1 MPKAGEKALEAEN
14 EKSPGRFLGVRLRRG
29 GQVYFFPDEGLA
41 ARPGDHVLVDTEQG
55 RALGTVDSVLP
66 AGVSLPPGDDGNALP
81 GVLSGIAAAE
91 DIARDA
97 ENSILASEA
106 AAFCKSCIKRRNL
119 DMKLVDVDVLHNR
132 SKIIFYFT
140 APSRIDFRELVK
152 DLVHNY
158 RTRIELRQIGVRHET
173 QMVGA
178 LGNCGMVCCCHRY
191 LRKFA
196 PVTIRM
202 AKEQNLF
209 LNPVKLSGMCGRL
222 LCCLSFEQENYEEF
236 NRRCPK
242 PGKKY
247 ATATGLMK
255 ILRVNMLSR
264 SIAALSEEGEEKEFS
279 LEDWEN
285 MKPQRAEGSDAA
297 PPRRTDGRRNGAGDA
312 DGFSEN
318 GGAAGHD
325 KATGRMRANTK
336 PWDADTD
343 ATGNA
348 GDTARARGH
357 ETH

>member
-1 MPKAGEKALEAEN
+1 VPKAGEKALEAEN
-14 EKSPGRFLGVRLRRG
+14 EKSQGRFLGVRLRRG
-29 GQVYFFPDEGLA
+29 GQVYFFPGEGLA
-41 ARPGDHVLVDTEQG
+41 VRPGDHVLVETEQG
-55 RALGTVDSVLP
+55 PTLGTVDSVLP
-66 AGVSLPPGDDGNALP
+66 GDANPPPGDEGNVLP
-81 GVLSGIAAAE
+81 GVLAGIAAA
-91 DIARDA
+91 DDLARDA
-97 ENSILASEA
+97 ENSVLAAEA

-152 DLVHNY
+152 DLVHTY

-209 LNPVKLSGMCGRL
+209 LNPVKLSGICGRL

-247 ATATGLMK
+247 ATGAGLVK

-264 SIAALSEEGEEKEFS
+264 SIAVLSEEGEEKEFS
-279 LEDWEN
+279 LEEWESL
-285 MKPQRAEGSDAA
+285 KPQRAEGPDTT
-297 PPRRTDGRRNGAGDA
+297 PPRRADARRNEADDAG
-312 DGFSEN
+312 GLPEN
-318 GGAAGHD
+318 GGAGGQD
-325 KATGRMRANTK
+325 KAKRMRANTK
-336 PWDADTD
+336 SMDADTD
-343 ATGNA
+343 AAENI
-348 GDTARARGH
+348 GDTAHERGH
-357 ETH
+357 ETP

>member
-1 MPKAGEKALEAEN
+1 LRIDRNGGKGKKETSTTVPKAGDKALETEH
-14 EKSPGRFLGVRLRRG
+14 ETRPGRFLGVRLRRG

-55 RALGTVDSVLP
+55 RALGRVDSILP
-66 AGVSLPPGDDGNALP
+66 AEANPPSGDDGNALP
-81 GVLSGIAAAE
+81 GVLTGIAAAE

-132 SKIIFYFT
+132 GKIIFYFT

-152 DLVHNY
+152 DLVHTY

-209 LNPVKLSGMCGRL
+209 LNPAKLSGMCGRL

-247 ATATGLMK
+247 ATAAGLVK
-255 ILRVNMLSR
+255 ILRANMLSR
-264 SIAALSEEGEEKEFS
+264 SIVVLSEEGEEKEFS
-279 LEDWEN
+279 LEEWE
-285 MKPQRAEGSDAA
+285 KLQPRRAEGPD
-297 PPRRTDGRRNGAGDA
+297 PHRN
-312 DGFSEN
+312 
-318 GGAAGHD
+318 
-325 KATGRMRANTK
+325 R
-336 PWDADTD
+336 
-343 ATGNA
+343 
-348 GDTARARGH
+348 
-357 ETH
+357 ETPEPH